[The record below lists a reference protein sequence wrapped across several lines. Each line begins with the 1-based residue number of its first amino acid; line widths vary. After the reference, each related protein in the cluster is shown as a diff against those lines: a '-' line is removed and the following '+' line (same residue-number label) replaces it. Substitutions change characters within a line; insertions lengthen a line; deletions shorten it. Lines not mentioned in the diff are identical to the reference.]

1 MAHVKLSQWE
11 AISLEVLRAHGT
23 EDQEIIDRFKSGDI
37 RPFQQI
43 EDGRFDFA
51 HLLDLSQSQ
60 WDLFERAVRD
70 GYQIKF
76 STFNG
81 IKTLLSLK
89 FQQQAERDYAVHE
102 DYLERVRLKRADVE
116 WLRSTISPN
125 WQIMNGTA
133 AGHGRGGDHHRFGP
147 AVTPPRRNK
156 ASTSG
161 TEVLFSCSRGPAR
174 TFGCGVL

>member
-1 MAHVKLSQWE
+1 VNKEKRGIGHAAQKEAVIMAHVKLSQWE
-11 AISLEVLRAHGT
+11 AILLEVLRAHGT

-51 HLLDLSQSQ
+51 HLLDLAQSQ

-102 DYLERVRLKRADVE
+102 DYLERVRLKQADVE

-125 WQIMNGTA
+125 WQIIETE
-133 AGHGRGGDHHRFGP
+133 
-147 AVTPPRRNK
+147 RRPD
-156 ASTSG
+156 TD
-161 TEVLFSCSRGPAR
+161 EVAITIALAR
-174 TFGCGVL
+174 P